1 MGLAGAAWQLETGF
15 GEQLAPWHDFYALT
29 GTAAATLM
37 GLLFVALSLN
47 PRVMADDGPVG
58 LRAWAG
64 QTMSNLI
71 ALLIVS
77 LFCLMPDLDHPTLA
91 IALIVVGGQGL
102 VRGVLRLT
110 TALGA
115 HEPGGLVGL
124 LWRLMLPISAYVII
138 VAIGVALA
146 FGSVDWV
153 DWLVVAVFLL
163 VSSAAG
169 ATWALLLEMGRRSEA

>member
-1 MGLAGAAWQLETGF
+1 MRIALQLETTF
-15 GEQLAPWHDFYALT
+15 GDQLQPWHDFYELT

-47 PRVMADDGPVG
+47 PAVMADGGPVG
-58 LRAWAG
+58 LRAWAD

-71 ALLIVS
+71 ALLIVA

-91 IALIVVGGQGL
+91 IALVAVGLQGL
-102 VRGVLRLT
+102 VRGALRLA

-115 HEPGGLVGL
+115 HEPGGLGDL
-124 LWRLMLPISAYVII
+124 LWRLLLPVSAYAVVI
-138 VAIGVALA
+138 AIGIALL
-146 FGSVDWV
+146 FGAVEWV
-153 DWLVVAVFLL
+153 DWLVIAVFLL

-169 ATWALLLEMGRRSEA
+169 ATWALLLEMGRRAKAET